1 VERPLWI
8 TVGALIAGQVPD
20 DQRLITGA
28 GQEHVGVFERGR
40 KGCDPA
46 RMALKRTLENELF
59 RHFAGSFGRC
69 SIDLRRRVWKFFKIS
84 RNILPVVGCLSDT
97 LKYFSAQL

>member
-1 VERPLWI
+1 MERPLWI

-59 RHFAGSFGRC
+59 RHLAGSFGRC
-69 SIDLRRRVWKFFKIS
+69 SIDLRRRVWKFS
-84 RNILPVVGCLSDT
+84 
-97 LKYFSAQL
+97 KYREIFCQLWDV